1 MGDAVYQ
8 HGSTRGLAGA
18 VKQHV
23 QMLGFFGLSALS
35 LAAFVVSLV
44 APSIVIDLF
53 CCALFALLVGWVYQT
68 SKLSF
73 VLLLPI
79 LMYRISSFASLVII
93 SSGAKIP
100 EIGRV
105 GEESSA
111 CPSYL
116 LMTIMFFGLIVTF
129 IEFLGQKFFK
139 RSYDNFYSKL
149 DLKLSLSPIAI
160 GVVLALIAIQVL
172 ILFAYGALNGFPLI
186 TRTDRFLYR
195 MMSGN
200 ALYVF
205 VLNFKLITALMFGMA
220 VISVRAKEARFL
232 LIASYVV
239 LVFFYILFGEKF
251 NQLLLITFTSAIP
264 VLLFNAKSLGK
275 LIARFAPI
283 ALSVSVLSLF
293 LVFFIYSDYGRMNL
307 AATSERVFGR
317 MAQQSQLWYIV
328 NLQDTKLFK
337 FDDRYFSDL
346 LHTMT
351 SFGADQI
358 FFQRQMGAFYFI
370 YKYAPSNIS
379 NSIALMQGAV
389 QFTQVSEALF
399 LDIFGLFGLVI
410 YLIISSFIYSG
421 FMLFLVNAIFK
432 GRLFQVFLFGI
443 YMSGLLAMLN
453 QGALHQAIGIGL
465 TRYAV
470 LAILIEIGSGWMLSQ
485 RTRYAVG
492 A

>member
-1 MGDAVYQ
+1 
-8 HGSTRGLAGA
+8 
-18 VKQHV
+18 
-23 QMLGFFGLSALS
+23 MLGFFGLSALS

-328 NLQDTKLFK
+328 NLQDIKLFK

-370 YKYAPSNIS
+370 YKYSPSNIS

-399 LDIFGLFGLVI
+399 LDIFGVSGLVF
-410 YLIISSFIYSG
+410 YLILSSFLYSG
-421 FMLFLVNAIFK
+421 FVLFLVSAIFS
-432 GRLFQVFLFGI
+432 GSLLRVALWAV
-443 YMSGLLAMLN
+443 YMSGVLAMLN
-453 QGALHQAIGIGL
+453 QGAIHQAVGL
-465 TRYAV
+465 GLPRYAI
-470 LAILIEIGSGWMLSQ
+470 LALLIEFGMRWLAGQSARY
-485 RTRYAVG
+485 RTA